1 MMTAKIK
8 AILAILTVSL
18 TGIATRCETINDLYS
33 VAMIVTELDEENDT
47 VIMQDANGNIWSFE
61 GIEDWFVG
69 DLASVML
76 DKNGTQEIYDD
87 TIVKVRYT
95 GVIDYFEDKTR

>member
-1 MMTAKIK
+1 MRTRLYALAMIVS
-8 AILAILTVSL
+8 LAIM
-18 TGIATRCETINDLYS
+18 GIVTRHETINDLYS
-33 VAMIVTELDEENDT
+33 VTMIVTELDDTTDT

-76 DKNGTQEIYDD
+76 DKNGTQEIYND

-95 GVIDYFEDKTR
+95 GVIDYFER

>member
-1 MMTAKIK
+1 MKTRLYALAMIVS
-8 AILAILTVSL
+8 LAIM
-18 TGIATRCETINDLYS
+18 GIVTRHETINDLYS
-33 VAMIVTELDEENDT
+33 VTMIVTELDDTTDT

-76 DKNGTQEIYDD
+76 DKNGTQEIYND

-95 GVIDYFEDKTR
+95 GVIDYFER